1 MTPPQEMRSLAE
13 VTEMG
18 VQLLL
23 SAVEHRF
30 IRHMV
35 RLPNGQDQHTR
46 LPTVLYKVAG
56 FVGRS

>member
-1 MTPPQEMRSLAE
+1 MRSFAE

-30 IRHMV
+30 IHHMV
-35 RLPNGQDQHTR
+35 RLPSGQDQHMR
-46 LPTVLYKVAG
+46 LPAVLYKVAG
-56 FVGRS
+56 FVCRG